1 MAKSQIAR
9 KPSAPIN
16 VTREESL
23 TTEAVL
29 ARTLKLFREMS
40 GLTQEQVAREIGA
53 TVTSI
58 SHWENGL
65 KVPRSEWLTALAKL
79 YGCEVGHLFGVA
91 IEPEKKKR
99 RK

>member
-1 MAKSQIAR
+1 MEQAAR
-9 KPSAPIN
+9 KKSFPTNITP
-16 VTREESL
+16 EENR

-40 GLTQEQVAREIGA
+40 GLTQEQVAKAIGA
-53 TVTSI
+53 SPISI

-79 YGCEVGHLFGVA
+79 YGVEVCHLFGQESE
-91 IEPEKKKR
+91 EPKKR
-99 RK
+99 GKRK